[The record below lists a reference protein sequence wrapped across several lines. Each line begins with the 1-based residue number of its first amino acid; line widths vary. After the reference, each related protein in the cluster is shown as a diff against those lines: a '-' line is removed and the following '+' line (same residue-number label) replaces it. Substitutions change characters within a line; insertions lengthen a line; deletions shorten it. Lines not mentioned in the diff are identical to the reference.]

1 MRKTRSRGSV
11 FFDRRRGCWM
21 GYIATGHTV
30 NGVRQRLSV
39 RGASEQEA
47 RQKLRQIEAEIVLG
61 KPVTDGAIRLD
72 RFLEEWLT
80 TTIEPNCLSVNTAA
94 SYRGIVEN
102 HLIPALGKKRL
113 RDLTVL
119 DVDHFL
125 YQKYEVGL
133 SSSTVQRIRMILVKA
148 LRHAE
153 RRDLV
158 HRNVAALTDLRR
170 AKRREGRSLTP
181 EQARQ
186 LLAAS
191 QNQPLGITVQL
202 GLYLGLRPGEVLG
215 LQWSD
220 IDFDK
225 RTLSVRRSLK
235 RENNQLRFGPPKTNG
250 SNRTL
255 KMSDH
260 LASALQQHAS
270 EQQRQ
275 RNTAGELWHE
285 FDLVVAT
292 EIGTPVDPSNSRRA
306 LNNFCER
313 AEIGHW
319 SPNEL
324 RHSFA
329 SLMSLSGAP
338 MEEVAD
344 AMGHVDTRMTS
355 QVYRHNLKTV
365 VDVAETRLNALF
377 NP

>member
-1 MRKTRSRGSV
+1 
-11 FFDRRRGCWM
+11 M
-21 GYIATGHTV
+21 GYIATGLTV
-30 NGVRQRLSV
+30 NGVRQRRSV

-61 KPVTDGAIRLD
+61 KPITDGSIRLG

-94 SYRGIVEN
+94 SYRGIVDR
-102 HLIPALGKKRL
+102 HLIPVLGSKRL

-119 DVDHFL
+119 DVDHL
-125 YQKYEVGL
+125 LHQKYEAGL
-133 SSSTVQRIRMILVKA
+133 SSSTVQRIRMTLMKA

-158 HRNVAALTDLRR
+158 TRNVAALTDLRR
-170 AKRREGRSLTP
+170 ATRRNGRSLTP

-186 LLAAS
+186 LLTAS
-191 QNQPLGITVQL
+191 DEHPLGITVQL

-220 IDFDK
+220 IDFNE

-250 SNRTL
+250 SMRTL
-255 KMSDH
+255 KISEP
-260 LASALQQHAS
+260 LAYSLRHHFA

-275 RNTAGELWHE
+275 RTVAGELWHE
-285 FDLVVAT
+285 FDLVVST
-292 EIGTPVDPSNSRRA
+292 EIGTPFDPSNSRRA
-306 LNNFCER
+306 LNGFCDR
-313 AEIGHW
+313 AGIGHW

-355 QVYRHNLKTV
+355 QIYRHNLKPV
-365 VDVAETRLNALF
+365 VDVAESRLNDVLSH
-377 NP
+377 